1 MTTTNSKNDNQS
13 NYESTDMGNM
23 NRFVDQYKDTLKSTG
38 TQSSWFVWDGMRW
51 KYCSNN
57 TQATQKAFE
66 VVKSIKT
73 EALETSDIFKKQELL
88 KWSKQSQS
96 NNKILSMINMAS
108 KHEDIVVSMSDF
120 DKDINLINCVNGVV
134 DLRTKTLLDNPKH
147 RLLSKLANVSYNP
160 KAKAPVFN
168 KFMNQIFD
176 NDRELI
182 QWVQRAIGYSL
193 TGSVSEQKLFY
204 AYGTGSNGK
213 STLFEIILDIL
224 ADYSKTTDFET
235 FVIKQRTGVRE
246 LEAIGELKG
255 IRFVL
260 ASETENRGS
269 FNEAIVKKLT
279 GGDTLRGTK
288 LMKSAFEFKPEF
300 KLWFSANDLL
310 PSNDGSYGF
319 WRRIKVV
326 PFNQQY
332 SGSNV
337 DSTLKDQL
345 LKELDGIFKWCV
357 DGAYHWYK
365 ERDRTRGETGL
376 GPCKAIDEATERYKS
391 QNDIFG
397 EFIKECIEINTGSK
411 VGARELYDNYKLWF
425 NDNSSDDYTN
435 PMSEMIFSKRM
446 EERSYTKTRVKNNK
460 VYVDIKLK
468 NDVGGCNF

>member
-73 EALETSDIFKKQELL
+73 EALDTSDIFKKQELL

-120 DKDINLINCVNGVV
+120 DKDISLINCLNGVV
-134 DLRTKTLLDNPKH
+134 DLKSKTLLGIHKH
-147 RLLSKLANVSYNP
+147 RLISKLANVSYNSS
-160 KAKAPVFN
+160 AKAPVFIN
-168 KFMNQIFD
+168 FINQVFG
-176 NDRELI
+176 NDHELI
-182 QWVQRAIGYSL
+182 KWVQRAIGYSL
-193 TGSVSEQKLFY
+193 TGSVLEQKLFY

-213 STLFEIILDIL
+213 STLFEVIHDIL
-224 ADYSKTTDFET
+224 AEYSKTTDFET
-235 FVIKQRTGVRE
+235 FISKQKSGVRE
-246 LEAIGELKG
+246 LEAVGELKG

-260 ASETENRGS
+260 ASETESRGS

-300 KLWFSANDLL
+300 KLWFSANHMLYA
-310 PSNDGSYGF
+310 NDGSFGF
-319 WRRIKVV
+319 WRRIRIV
-326 PFNQQY
+326 PFNQQFDDK
-332 SGSNV
+332 V
-337 DSTLKDQL
+337 DLTLKDKL
-345 LKELDGIFKWCV
+345 LREKEGIFKWCV
-357 DGAYHWYK
+357 DGAYHWYRELRSSGGK
-365 ERDRTRGETGL
+365 TGL
-376 GPCKAIDEATERYKS
+376 GPCSAIDEATERYKS
-391 QNDIFG
+391 ENDVFG
-397 EFIKECIEINTGSK
+397 EFIKEHIEIKPSSK
-411 VGARELYDNYKLWF
+411 VGAREVYEQYKLWA
-425 NDNSSDDYTN
+425 NSNSGDDYIK
-435 PMSEMIFSKRM
+435 PISEMVFSKRM
-446 EERSYTKTRVKNNK
+446 QERGFTKERLKHNK

-468 NDVGGCNF
+468 NVGGGYNF